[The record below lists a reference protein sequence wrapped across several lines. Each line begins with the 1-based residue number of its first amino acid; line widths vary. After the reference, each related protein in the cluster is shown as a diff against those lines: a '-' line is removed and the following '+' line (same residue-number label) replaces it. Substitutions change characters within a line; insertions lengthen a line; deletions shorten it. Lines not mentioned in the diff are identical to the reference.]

1 MQPGLRIREFFLS
14 YLTLVINALLKV
26 PVLVVGVRP
35 APQLTWCMCMVMPRR
50 NGATSNDL
58 T

>member
-26 PVLVVGVRP
+26 PVLDLVPVVGVRP
-35 APQLTWCMCMVMPRR
+35 APQLTWCMCMVIVMEV
-50 NGATSNDL
+50 GAAE
-58 T
+58 